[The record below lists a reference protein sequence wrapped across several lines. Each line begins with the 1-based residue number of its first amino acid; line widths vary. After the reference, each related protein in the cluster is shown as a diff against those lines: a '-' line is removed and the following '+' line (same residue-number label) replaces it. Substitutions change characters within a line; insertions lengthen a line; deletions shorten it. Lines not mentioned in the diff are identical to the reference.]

1 MMAEGRQEEGADL
14 GPYST
19 DTRTRDKLDSLVA
32 RTDLASG
39 QVLTTSTFPPFI
51 VSAGRTK
58 RFLQE
63 KKMTRKPQ
71 ENSEI
76 DPQGPWGKVDC
87 VFCNFPWGENIFEYY
102 NETENILN
110 ILGKEL
116 NSGCECAFITKQ
128 QLSVEI
134 LNSSGFIMRDVIS
147 IGDEIGKEKGQGHGQ
162 GRGRGKSNQ
171 VPHLKGK
178 KESNRSYG
186 NDDKGKTGDCF
197 VTFAIVV

>member
-1 MMAEGRQEEGADL
+1 M
-14 GPYST
+14 
-19 DTRTRDKLDSLVA
+19 
-32 RTDLASG
+32 
-39 QVLTTSTFPPFI
+39 
-51 VSAGRTK
+51 
-58 RFLQE
+58 
-63 KKMTRKPQ
+63 
-71 ENSEI
+71 
-76 DPQGPWGKVDC
+76 DC

-147 IGDEIGKEKGQGHGQ
+147 IGDEIGKEKGQGQGHGQ

-178 KESNRSYG
+178 K
-186 NDDKGKTGDCF
+186 
-197 VTFAIVV
+197 